1 VADGAGEQRQL
12 LGPPEAERDGGA
24 AGIRDVGTGVQEEH
38 AIRGHTTTTSRCRV
52 DRLWVL
58 DDGATSMTQDA
69 G

>member
-1 VADGAGEQRQL
+1 VADGVGEQRQL

-24 AGIRDVGTGVQEEH
+24 ARIRDVGTRVQEEH

-52 DRLWVL
+52 DRLPVL
-58 DDGATSMTQDA
+58 DDGATSTTQDA